1 MDKAEMEKA
10 VSNSVGEALAPIR
23 RENDVTTKQ
32 GMIEGARNALTF
44 HLALLSVEQSLVGMG
59 ATISDVSPELKK
71 LLVDR
76 TNRIREAV
84 ASFS

>member
-10 VSNSVGEALAPIR
+10 VSNSVEEALVPIR

-59 ATISDVSPELKK
+59 ATISSVSPELKK
-71 LLVDR
+71 LLVNR

-84 ASFS
+84 ASLS